1 MLLHPISSLALLPP
15 LVACYSTFLK
25 DCFPFSST
33 QIQLFLDLVLDS
45 RGSARIE
52 TLQRFRVGLEGD
64 DMGPLMTALVLK
76 ALGNGSLKEAI
87 SEDGVQLDR
96 LSNEDLERELEGA
109 PLLARSRTPLSAAAA
124 AGKAGYG
131 VATKLS
137 SAVSGASSAA
147 AASLKVHSTVVAV
160 GTVGAAAVAA
170 PALGV
175 VALGKLV
182 AHLVRFWKTQ
192 KHVNQLVIIYFMA
205 LDAGESDEVLLDAMV
220 YAMQQKKV
228 KLDRNGVA
236 SVIPGLVELEKGYNG
251 ITKLL
256 NGVKGLERTEQA
268 GVLYQYSY
276 VKGNEWAKRTVAEL
290 LGGMPGK
297 GLDETPNVAGSDVD
311 VFAMA
316 TSSDDPIMDSADD
329 DEAPAGAAP
338 AVPKPSLFSRLF
350 GKSDGYGLMDK
361 GKKDF
366 RVQTINKI
374 ADKLKSS

>member
-1 MLLHPISSLALLPP
+1 
-15 LVACYSTFLK
+15 
-25 DCFPFSST
+25 
-33 QIQLFLDLVLDS
+33 
-45 RGSARIE
+45 
-52 TLQRFRVGLEGD
+52 
-64 DMGPLMTALVLK
+64 MGPLMTALVLK
-76 ALGNGSLKEAI
+76 ALENGNLKGAI

-96 LSNEDLERELEGA
+96 LSNADLERELEGA
-109 PLLARSRTPLSAAAA
+109 PLLAQSRATLSATASGAEK
-124 AGKAGYG
+124 AGKAGYSI
-131 VATKLS
+131 ATNLS
-137 SAVSGASSAA
+137 SAVSGAGSAA
-147 AASLKVHSTVVAV
+147 SAALKVHSTAFAV

-205 LDAGESDEVLLDAMV
+205 LDAGESDDDLLNAMV
-220 YAMQQKKV
+220 YTMQQKKV
-228 KLDRNGVA
+228 KLDRNGAA
-236 SVIPGLVELEKGYNG
+236 SVIPGLVELEKTYHG

-256 NGVKGLERTEQA
+256 NGVKGLDRKDQA
-268 GVLYQYSY
+268 AVLYEYSC

-297 GLDETPNVAGSDVD
+297 GLDERPNVAGSDVD

-316 TSSDDPIMDSADD
+316 TSSDDPIMDSPDE

-338 AVPKPSLFSRLF
+338 AVPKRSLFSRLF
-350 GKSDGYGLMDK
+350 GRSDNYSQMEK

-366 RVQTINKI
+366 RIQTIDKI
-374 ADKLKSS
+374 FAKLGSG

>member
-1 MLLHPISSLALLPP
+1 
-15 LVACYSTFLK
+15 
-25 DCFPFSST
+25 
-33 QIQLFLDLVLDS
+33 
-45 RGSARIE
+45 
-52 TLQRFRVGLEGD
+52 
-64 DMGPLMTALVLK
+64 MGPLMTALVLK
-76 ALGNGSLKEAI
+76 ALESGNLKGAI
-87 SEDGVQLDR
+87 SEDGVKLDR

-109 PLLARSRTPLSAAAA
+109 PLLTQSRATPSAAASVA
-124 AGKAGYG
+124 EKAGKAGYG
-131 VATKLS
+131 LTTKLS
-137 SAVSGASSAA
+137 SAVSGAGSAA
-147 AASLKVHSTVVAV
+147 SAALKVHSTAVAV
-160 GTVGAAAVAA
+160 GTVGAATVAA

-205 LDAGESDEVLLDAMV
+205 LDASETDDVLLNAMV

-236 SVIPGLVELEKGYNG
+236 SVIPGLVELEKTYNG

-256 NGVKGLERTEQA
+256 NGVKDLERKEQA

-276 VKGNEWAKRTVAEL
+276 VNGNEWAKRTVAEL

-316 TSSDDPIMDSADD
+316 TSSDDPIMDSPDD

-338 AVPKPSLFSRLF
+338 AVPKRSLFSKLF
-350 GKSDGYGLMDK
+350 GKSDDYSQMYK
-361 GKKDF
+361 GMKDF
-366 RVQTINKI
+366 KIQTINKI
-374 ADKLKSS
+374 ADKLGSG